1 MCSFEM
7 RRSQFLKSLL
17 PSLQKKFSR
26 PLPSMLAST
35 ATQVTKEWD
44 ATEGY
49 HLVLRHA
56 ARKDSVRKSE
66 KE

>member
-1 MCSFEM
+1 MCSFER
-7 RRSQFLKSLL
+7 RRSQFVKSLL
-17 PSLQKKFSR
+17 PSLQKKLSR

-35 ATQVTKEWD
+35 ATPVTKELD

-56 ARKDSVRKSE
+56 ARKDRERKSE